1 MIDWKVIYYQTAR
14 GEEPVISF
22 IKKLPKED
30 QGKII
35 WTINLLETHGLR
47 MGSPY
52 LKKIEGTKKLWELK
66 VNKYRIFLSFV
77 LEKNILLIHAIIKK
91 TQKTPKKDLK
101 LIKNRLKSFMEDSLW
116 EIIERIN
123 KY

>member
-101 LIKNRLKSFMEDSLW
+101 LIKNRLKSFMEDSL
-116 EIIERIN
+116 
-123 KY
+123 